1 MDSNMD
7 DRSFSYIILDRI
19 WTVFEFSGHRFIKL
33 DKCNQNRLNR
43 VAIKNP
49 YLQDKS
55 GNYIT
60 DRVTNLA
67 DGGRTY
73 CRVHAYNRI
82 RKMPDIRGIRPPRT
96 AIKKL
101 QTRLG
106 QLIQFHN
113 VSQCRSAVF
122 LEARRTATIPAA
134 RYVLFTK
141 PVAVRE
147 RY

>member
-33 DKCNQNRLNR
+33 DKYNQNRLNR

-60 DRVTNLA
+60 DR
-67 DGGRTY
+67 DP
-73 CRVHAYNRI
+73 I
-82 RKMPDIRGIRPPRT
+82 
-96 AIKKL
+96 
-101 QTRLG
+101 
-106 QLIQFHN
+106 
-113 VSQCRSAVF
+113 
-122 LEARRTATIPAA
+122 
-134 RYVLFTK
+134 
-141 PVAVRE
+141 
-147 RY
+147 